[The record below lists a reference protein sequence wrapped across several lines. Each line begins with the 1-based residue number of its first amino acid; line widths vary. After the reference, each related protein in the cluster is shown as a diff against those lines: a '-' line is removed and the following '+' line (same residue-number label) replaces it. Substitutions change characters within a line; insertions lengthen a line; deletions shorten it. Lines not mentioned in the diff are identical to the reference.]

1 MDDSAMKLGLLL
13 ESAHAH
19 QSLAETALEKLKAH
33 AGELGNIARDEIRAT
48 LIEELHA
55 LGDDSRQATET
66 LRRLRYVADLRV
78 ALWTLGM
85 SALACA
91 IPLAAAWWLLPSR
104 SEIAALSAR
113 RDALETSVA
122 HLKAEGGQIELRR
135 CGSPQRMCVRVDRAL
150 GSYGEAGDFLVAKG
164 Y

>member
-19 QSLAETALEKLKAH
+19 QTLAETALEKLKAH
-33 AGELGNIARDEIRAT
+33 VGELGSIAREEIRAT

-66 LRRLRYVADLRV
+66 LRRLRHVADLRV
-78 ALWTLGM
+78 ALWTVGM
-85 SALACA
+85 AALACA
-91 IPLAAAWWLLPSR
+91 VPLAAAWWLLPSK

-113 RDALETSVA
+113 RDALEASVA
-122 HLKAEGGQIELRR
+122 RLKGEGGQIELRR
-135 CGSPQRMCVRVDRAL
+135 CGAAQRLCVRVDRGV
-150 GSYGEAGDFLVAKG
+150 GSYGEAGEFLVAKG

>member
-1 MDDSAMKLGLLL
+1 MKLGLLL

-19 QSLAETALEKLKAH
+19 QTLAETALEKLKAQV
-33 AGELGNIARDEIRAT
+33 GELGGIAREEIRAT
-48 LIEELHA
+48 LIEELQA

-66 LRRLRYVADLRV
+66 LRRLRHVADLRV

-85 SALACA
+85 AALACA
-91 IPLAAAWWLLPSR
+91 VPVTAGWWLLPSR
-104 SEIAALSAR
+104 GELAGLAVR
-113 RDALETSVA
+113 RDMLEASVA
-122 HLKAEGGQIELRR
+122 RLKAEGGEIELRR
-135 CGSPQRMCVRVDRAL
+135 CGSARRLCVRVDRKA